1 MSPVL
6 IIELLVAIASA
17 VPKLTP
23 GIKDLLLILKGEPV
37 VDISQEEFET
47 RIDAAIAKLPPWE

>member
-1 MSPVL
+1 MNPVL

-17 VPKLTP
+17 VPKLAR
-23 GIKDLLLILKGEPV
+23 GIKDLLLILKGESV
-37 VDISQEEFET
+37 VDITQEEFEI